1 MWTFFR
7 KDTECVTP
15 KLPRRMLAPKP
26 PRGLFPPKAEDGDT
40 LIWGASHI
48 AAEANIS
55 VRRAFHLLE
64 TGAIPA
70 QRCGKFWVTS
80 RKKILALAEA

>member
-1 MWTFFR
+1 MR
-7 KDTECVTP
+7 NP
-15 KLPRRMLAPKP
+15 KASKKNARAKAPTRP
-26 PRGLFPPKAEDGDT
+26 VPPKAEDGDT